1 LLYGK
6 IDLVN
11 HIYKSITMEK
21 QFILQSDLLDILF
34 DGRNKNY
41 GAYELR
47 KNYQRRIT
55 KAMAGTLFIVLLFIG
70 GVLLA
75 GKSSE
80 ETVNQQLV
88 TDISLESVEQPKEEV
103 QLPPE
108 KKEHPKLET
117 VSVTPPKIV
126 KDAEMTPEDEVKPV
140 EDLEHV
146 QISNFNME
154 GEKSNGIV
162 AAPVE
167 QSIAGVEPIK
177 PALEEETIFYTVQI
191 PAEFPGGKDG
201 WMRFLEKN
209 LNSSIPV
216 ENGAPLAKYTVIVSF
231 IVSKDGSISDVVA
244 ENDPG
249 YGTKAEAVRVIAK
262 GPKWKPAVQNGRNV
276 IYRHRQSITFMVSEE

>member
-1 LLYGK
+1 
-6 IDLVN
+6 
-11 HIYKSITMEK
+11 MEK
-21 QFILQSDLLDILF
+21 QFIQQSDLLDILF
-34 DGRNKNY
+34 DGRNKTY

-47 KNYQRRIT
+47 KNYNRRIT
-55 KAMAGTLFIVLLFIG
+55 KAMAGTLFIVLLFIA

-75 GKSSE
+75 GKTSK
-80 ETVNQQLV
+80 ETANQQLV
-88 TDISLESVEQPKEEV
+88 TDISLESVEKPKEEV

-108 KKEHPKLET
+108 KKEQPKLET

-140 EDLEHV
+140 EDLEQV

-167 QSIAGVEPIK
+167 QSIAGVEAIK
-177 PALEEETIFYTVQI
+177 TGLEDETIFYTVQI
-191 PAEFPGGKDG
+191 AAAFPGGKEE
-201 WMRFLEKN
+201 WVKFLEKN
-209 LNSSIPV
+209 LNSTIPL
-216 ENGAPLAKYTVIVSF
+216 ENGAPSGKYTVIISF

-249 YGTKAEAVRVIAK
+249 WGTKAEAVRVIAK
-262 GPKWKPAVQNGRNV
+262 GPKWTPAVQNGRNV

>member
-1 LLYGK
+1 
-6 IDLVN
+6 
-11 HIYKSITMEK
+11 MEK

-47 KNYQRRIT
+47 KTYNRRIT
-55 KAMAGTLFIVLLFIG
+55 KAMAGTLFIVLLFIA

-75 GKSSE
+75 GKSSK
-80 ETVNQQLV
+80 ETANLQPV
-88 TDISLESVEQPKEEV
+88 TDIFLESVEKPKEEV
-103 QLPPE
+103 KLPPE
-108 KKEHPKLET
+108 KKEQPKLET
-117 VSVTPPKIV
+117 VAVTPPKIV
-126 KDAEMTPEDEVKPV
+126 KDAEVTPEDEVKPV
-140 EDLEHV
+140 EDLENV

-167 QSIAGVEPIK
+167 QSIAGVEAIK
-177 PALEEETIFYTVQI
+177 PGLEEETIFYTVQV

-201 WMRFLEKN
+201 WMKFLQRN

-216 ENGAPLAKYTVIVSF
+216 ENGAPSGKYTVIVSF

-249 YGTKAEAVRVIAK
+249 YGTRAEAIRVIAK
-262 GPKWKPAVQNGRNV
+262 GPHWKPAIQNGRNV
-276 IYRHRQSITFMVSEE
+276 IYRHRQGITFQVLEE